1 MGLARP
7 TDRVF
12 VAGIPNPDTAS
23 LISARRRELSEKHGL
38 KGKPVAAEHLHVTL
52 WHVADAFGAPPP
64 ELLEELMQRMSG
76 IEMPPFLVSFDHVM
90 SFSNGAFVLCGEDGV
105 SGLTMMHHHLN
116 AVLAVKRLRRSGRA
130 FTPHMTLLRDE
141 RHVPLHPIEPIEW
154 TVSELVLVHS
164 LLGRTTHRH
173 VARLP
178 LISPPPSGRGR

>member
-1 MGLARP
+1 MAFAGP

-12 VAGIPNPDTAS
+12 VAGIPSSDDAS
-23 LISARRRELSEKHGL
+23 LISARRRDLSEKHGL
-38 KGKPVAAEHLHVTL
+38 NGKPVATEHLHVTL

-64 ELLEELMQRMSG
+64 ELIEELVRRMSG

-90 SFSNGAFVLCGEDGV
+90 SFSNGAFVLCGEVGV
-105 SGLTMMHHHLN
+105 SGLEMVHQHLN
-116 AVLAVKRLRRSGRA
+116 TVLAVKGMRRSGRA

-141 RHVPLHPIEPIEW
+141 RHVPLQPIEPIDW

-178 LISPPPSGRGR
+178 LTSRRPFARRR